1 MKCLSG
7 YPNIDTS
14 FCIYYSITIYT
25 SNRSETE
32 TTMNKK
38 INFTLLC
45 HLFQSFLTTWALM
58 KAARMEPGNILTFV
72 FFLLVFFF
80 YRHVS
85 RRLNQINLF
94 LLDQSQIAPD
104 IEEDSIAHSANT
116 NRVSLILSLIFTLLY
131 MLVDYPHYIEL
142 LTNSAFRLGI
152 IAITFS
158 GFTILFYY
166 LLKFLFSYTCNISRL
181 EEVLLTRYQ
190 NTPYRC
196 SCRNQKLS
204 VVLSALV
211 NFYRNHTALSSFLIC
226 LLCWLPYYLYQYPG
240 IMTPDSINQFEQVLG
255 VIPYNNHHPW
265 SHTMIF
271 ALLYKAAFAIT
282 GDMVV
287 SVGFYT
293 LVQMCLLSA
302 SMAFFISTLR
312 QQRIR
317 PFILLLFTAFYAL
330 IPYHA
335 VFSVTIW
342 KDIPFAAAVLFFN
355 CLLLRLILHKSLRAH
370 EMVLFLLSG
379 MMICLFRSN
388 GWYAFLVIVPF
399 LLFFFRKQKRQVYPC
414 LLVTLLLCVLIK
426 YPVMNYF
433 QVTQPDLIES
443 LCIPTQQIAA
453 VLCNDRELTT
463 EERSL
468 IENVVDLT
476 YIKDLYN
483 PTFADNMKELVRAG
497 NPKYLASHKKEFFQ
511 LWISLGLRYP
521 KDYLDAYIKQTY
533 GYWYPD
539 SFYLV
544 AEAEGVSATELGV
557 STRHLIGGPLVVK
570 GKEIAI
576 KLGSIVPIY
585 GMLWSMGVACWF
597 LLFSVGTVLVR
608 REMSKLLCYLPSILL
623 LLTVLIATPV
633 ATEFRYVYFM
643 VYSMPFYLITAMLPY
658 QADKS
663 AQ

>member
-1 MKCLSG
+1 
-7 YPNIDTS
+7 
-14 FCIYYSITIYT
+14 
-25 SNRSETE
+25 
-32 TTMNKK
+32 MNKK
-38 INFTLLC
+38 INFKLLC

-85 RRLNQINLF
+85 RRLNRLNLF
-94 LLDQSQIAPD
+94 LLDQSQIASD
-104 IEEDSIAHSANT
+104 VEGDTIVHAKNT
-116 NRVSLILSLIFTLLY
+116 NRTSLVLALIFTALY

-142 LTNSAFRLGI
+142 LTNTGFRLGI
-152 IAITFS
+152 IVITYT

-181 EEVLLTRYQ
+181 EEILLTKYQ
-190 NTPYRC
+190 DASYHCP
-196 SCRNQKLS
+196 CRSQKLS
-204 VVLSALV
+204 AVLSAV
-211 NFYRNHTALSSFLIC
+211 INFYRDHTALSSFLLC

-255 VIPYNNHHPW
+255 VIPYNNHHPFA
-265 SHTMIF
+265 HTMVF
-271 ALLYKAAFAIT
+271 ALLYKAAFALT

-293 LVQMCLLSA
+293 FAQMCLLSA
-302 SMAFFISTLR
+302 GMAFFISTLR

-317 PFILLLFTAFYAL
+317 PFVLLLLTAFYAM

-355 CLLLRLILHKSLRAH
+355 CLLLRLILRGSLLLH
-370 EMVLFLLSG
+370 ERILLLFSG

-388 GWYAFLVIVPF
+388 GWYAFLVVVPF
-399 LLFFFRKQKRQVYPC
+399 LLFFFRKEKRQVYPC

-426 YPVMNYF
+426 YPVMNHF

-453 VLCNDRELTT
+453 VLCNDRELTA
-463 EERSL
+463 EERGL
-468 IENVVDLT
+468 IESVVDLT
-476 YIKDLYN
+476 YIKELYN

-497 NPKYLASHKKEFFQ
+497 DQEYLASHKKEFFK

-521 KDYLDAYIKQTY
+521 GDYLNAYIQQTY

-570 GKEIAI
+570 GKELAI

-585 GMLWSMGVACWF
+585 GTLWSMGVACWV
-597 LLFSVGTVLVR
+597 LLFSMGTVLVR
-608 REMSKLLCYLPSILL
+608 RETRKLLCYLPSVLL
-623 LLTVLIATPV
+623 LFTVLIATPV

-643 VYSMPFYLITAMLPY
+643 VYSMPFYLMAAMLPY
-658 QADKS
+658 S
-663 AQ
+663 PE

>member
-1 MKCLSG
+1 
-7 YPNIDTS
+7 
-14 FCIYYSITIYT
+14 
-25 SNRSETE
+25 
-32 TTMNKK
+32 MNKK
-38 INFTLLC
+38 INFKLLC

-85 RRLNQINLF
+85 RRLNRLNLF
-94 LLDQSQIAPD
+94 LLDQSQIASD
-104 IEEDSIAHSANT
+104 VEGDTIVHAKNT
-116 NRVSLILSLIFTLLY
+116 NRTSLILALIFTALY

-142 LTNSAFRLGI
+142 LTNTGFRLGI
-152 IAITFS
+152 IAITYT

-181 EEVLLTRYQ
+181 EEILLTKYQ
-190 NTPYRC
+190 DASYHCP
-196 SCRNQKLS
+196 CRSQKLS
-204 VVLSALV
+204 AVLSAV
-211 NFYRNHTALSSFLIC
+211 INFYRDHTALSSFLLC

-255 VIPYNNHHPW
+255 VIPYNNHHPFA
-265 SHTMIF
+265 HTMVF
-271 ALLYKAAFAIT
+271 ALLYKAAFALT
-282 GDMVV
+282 GNMVV

-293 LVQMCLLSA
+293 FAQMCLLSA
-302 SMAFFISTLR
+302 GMAFFISTLR

-317 PFILLLFTAFYAL
+317 PFVLLLLTAFYAM

-355 CLLLRLILHKSLRAH
+355 CLLLRLILRGSLLLH
-370 EMVLFLLSG
+370 ERILLLFSG

-388 GWYAFLVIVPF
+388 GWYAFLVAVPF

-426 YPVMNYF
+426 YPVMNHF

-453 VLCNDRELTT
+453 VLCNDRELTA
-463 EERSL
+463 EERGL
-468 IENVVDLT
+468 IENVIDLT
-476 YIKDLYN
+476 YIKELYN

-497 NPKYLASHKKEFFQ
+497 DQEYLASHKKEFFK

-521 KDYLDAYIKQTY
+521 GDYLDAYIQQTY

-570 GKEIAI
+570 GKELAI

-585 GMLWSMGVACWF
+585 GTLWSMGVACWV
-597 LLFSVGTVLVR
+597 LLFSMGTVLVR
-608 REMSKLLCYLPSILL
+608 RETRKLLCYLPSVLL
-623 LLTVLIATPV
+623 LFTVLIATPV

-643 VYSMPFYLITAMLPY
+643 VYSMPFYLMAAMLPY
-658 QADKS
+658 S
-663 AQ
+663 PE

>member
-1 MKCLSG
+1 
-7 YPNIDTS
+7 
-14 FCIYYSITIYT
+14 
-25 SNRSETE
+25 
-32 TTMNKK
+32 MNKK
-38 INFTLLC
+38 INFKLLC

-85 RRLNQINLF
+85 RRLNRLNLF
-94 LLDQSQIAPD
+94 LLDQSQIASD
-104 IEEDSIAHSANT
+104 VEGDTIVHAKNT
-116 NRVSLILSLIFTLLY
+116 NRTSLILALIFTALY

-142 LTNSAFRLGI
+142 LTNTGFRLGI
-152 IAITFS
+152 ITITYT

-181 EEVLLTRYQ
+181 EEILLTKYQ
-190 NTPYRC
+190 DASYHCP
-196 SCRNQKLS
+196 CRSQKLS
-204 VVLSALV
+204 AVLSAV
-211 NFYRNHTALSSFLIC
+211 INFYRDHTALSSFLLC

-255 VIPYNNHHPW
+255 VIPYNNHHPFA
-265 SHTMIF
+265 HTMVF
-271 ALLYKAAFAIT
+271 ALLYKAAFALT

-293 LVQMCLLSA
+293 FAQMCLLSA
-302 SMAFFISTLR
+302 GMAFFISTLR

-317 PFILLLFTAFYAL
+317 PFVLLLLTAFYAL

-355 CLLLRLILHKSLRAH
+355 CLLLRLILRGSLLLH
-370 EMVLFLLSG
+370 ERILLLFSG

-388 GWYAFLVIVPF
+388 GWYAFLVVVPF

-426 YPVMNYF
+426 YPVMNHF

-453 VLCNDRELTT
+453 VLCNDRELTG
-463 EERSL
+463 EERGL
-468 IENVVDLT
+468 IESVVDLT
-476 YIKDLYN
+476 YIKELYN

-497 NPKYLASHKKEFFQ
+497 DQEYLASHKKEFFK
-511 LWISLGLRYP
+511 LWVSLGLRYP
-521 KDYLDAYIKQTY
+521 GDYLDAYIQQTY

-570 GKEIAI
+570 GKELAI

-585 GMLWSMGVACWF
+585 GTLWSMGVACWV
-597 LLFSVGTVLVR
+597 LLFSMGTVLVR
-608 REMSKLLCYLPSILL
+608 RETRKLLCYLPSVLL
-623 LLTVLIATPV
+623 LFTVLIATPV

-643 VYSMPFYLITAMLPY
+643 VYSMPFYLMAAMLPY
-658 QADKS
+658 S
-663 AQ
+663 PE

>member
-1 MKCLSG
+1 
-7 YPNIDTS
+7 
-14 FCIYYSITIYT
+14 
-25 SNRSETE
+25 
-32 TTMNKK
+32 MNKK
-38 INFTLLC
+38 INFKLLC

-85 RRLNQINLF
+85 RRLNRLNLF
-94 LLDQSQIAPD
+94 LLDQSQIASD
-104 IEEDSIAHSANT
+104 VEGDTIVHAKNT
-116 NRVSLILSLIFTLLY
+116 NRTSLVLALIFTALY

-142 LTNSAFRLGI
+142 LTNTGFRLGI
-152 IAITFS
+152 IAITYT

-181 EEVLLTRYQ
+181 EEILLTKYQ
-190 NTPYRC
+190 DASYHCPCC
-196 SCRNQKLS
+196 SQKLS
-204 VVLSALV
+204 AVLSAV
-211 NFYRNHTALSSFLIC
+211 INFYRDHTALSSFLLC

-255 VIPYNNHHPW
+255 VIPYNNHHPFA
-265 SHTMIF
+265 HTMVF
-271 ALLYKAAFAIT
+271 ALLYKAAFALT

-293 LVQMCLLSA
+293 FAQMCLLSA
-302 SMAFFISTLR
+302 GMAFFISTLR

-317 PFILLLFTAFYAL
+317 PFVLLLLTAFYAL

-355 CLLLRLILHKSLRAH
+355 CLLLRLILRGSLLIH
-370 EMVLFLLSG
+370 ERILLLFSG

-388 GWYAFLVIVPF
+388 GWYAFLVVVPF

-426 YPVMNYF
+426 YPVMNHF

-453 VLCNDRELTT
+453 VLCNDRELTA
-463 EERSL
+463 EERGL

-476 YIKDLYN
+476 YIKELYN

-497 NPKYLASHKKEFFQ
+497 DQEYLASHKKEFLK

-521 KDYLDAYIKQTY
+521 GDYLDAYIQQTY

-570 GKEIAI
+570 GKELAI

-585 GMLWSMGVACWF
+585 GTLWSMGVACWV
-597 LLFSVGTVLVR
+597 LLFSMGTVLVR
-608 REMSKLLCYLPSILL
+608 RETRKLLCYLPSVLL
-623 LLTVLIATPV
+623 LFTVLIATPV

-643 VYSMPFYLITAMLPY
+643 VYSMPFYLMAAMLPY
-658 QADKS
+658 S
-663 AQ
+663 PE

>member
-1 MKCLSG
+1 
-7 YPNIDTS
+7 
-14 FCIYYSITIYT
+14 
-25 SNRSETE
+25 
-32 TTMNKK
+32 MNKK
-38 INFTLLC
+38 INFKLLC

-85 RRLNQINLF
+85 RRLNRLNLF
-94 LLDQSQIAPD
+94 LLDQSQIASD
-104 IEEDSIAHSANT
+104 VEGDTIVHAKNT
-116 NRVSLILSLIFTLLY
+116 NRTSLILALIFTALY

-142 LTNSAFRLGI
+142 LTNTGVRLGI
-152 IAITFS
+152 ITITYT

-181 EEVLLTRYQ
+181 EEILLTKYQ
-190 NTPYRC
+190 DASYHCP
-196 SCRNQKLS
+196 CRSQKLS
-204 VVLSALV
+204 AVLSAV
-211 NFYRNHTALSSFLIC
+211 INFYRDHTALSSFLLC

-255 VIPYNNHHPW
+255 VIPYNNHHPFA
-265 SHTMIF
+265 HTMVF
-271 ALLYKAAFAIT
+271 ALLYKAAFALT

-293 LVQMCLLSA
+293 FAQMCLLSA
-302 SMAFFISTLR
+302 GMAFFISTLR

-317 PFILLLFTAFYAL
+317 PFVLLLLTAFYAM

-355 CLLLRLILHKSLRAH
+355 CLLLRLILRGSLLLH
-370 EMVLFLLSG
+370 ERILLLFSG

-388 GWYAFLVIVPF
+388 GWYAFLVVVPF

-426 YPVMNYF
+426 YPVMNHF

-453 VLCNDRELTT
+453 VLCNDRELTA
-463 EERSL
+463 EERGL
-468 IENVVDLT
+468 IESVVDLT
-476 YIKDLYN
+476 YIKELYN

-497 NPKYLASHKKEFFQ
+497 DQEYLASHKKEFFK
-511 LWISLGLRYP
+511 LWVSLGLRYP
-521 KDYLDAYIKQTY
+521 GDYLDAYIQQTY

-570 GKEIAI
+570 GKELAI

-585 GMLWSMGVACWF
+585 GTLWSMGVACWV
-597 LLFSVGTVLVR
+597 LLFSMGTVLVR
-608 REMSKLLCYLPSILL
+608 RETRKLLCYLPSVLL
-623 LLTVLIATPV
+623 LFTVLIATPV

-643 VYSMPFYLITAMLPY
+643 VYSMPFYLMAAMLPY
-658 QADKS
+658 S
-663 AQ
+663 PE

>member
-1 MKCLSG
+1 
-7 YPNIDTS
+7 
-14 FCIYYSITIYT
+14 
-25 SNRSETE
+25 
-32 TTMNKK
+32 MNKK
-38 INFTLLC
+38 INFKLLC

-85 RRLNQINLF
+85 RRLNRLNLF
-94 LLDQSQIAPD
+94 LLDQSQIASD
-104 IEEDSIAHSANT
+104 VEGDTIVHAKNT
-116 NRVSLILSLIFTLLY
+116 NRTSLILALIFTALY

-142 LTNSAFRLGI
+142 LTNTGFRLGI
-152 IAITFS
+152 IVITYT

-181 EEVLLTRYQ
+181 EEILLTKYQ
-190 NTPYRC
+190 DASYHCP
-196 SCRNQKLS
+196 CRSQKLS
-204 VVLSALV
+204 AVLSAII
-211 NFYRNHTALSSFLIC
+211 NFYRDHTALSSFLLC

-255 VIPYNNHHPW
+255 VIPYNNHHPFA
-265 SHTMIF
+265 HTMVF
-271 ALLYKAAFAIT
+271 ALLYKAAFALT

-293 LVQMCLLSA
+293 FAQMCLLSA
-302 SMAFFISTLR
+302 GMAFFISTLR

-317 PFILLLFTAFYAL
+317 PFVLLLLTAFYAM

-355 CLLLRLILHKSLRAH
+355 CLLLRLILRGSLLLH
-370 EMVLFLLSG
+370 ERILLLFSG

-388 GWYAFLVIVPF
+388 GWYAFLVVVPF

-426 YPVMNYF
+426 YPVMNHF

-453 VLCNDRELTT
+453 VLCNDRELTA
-463 EERSL
+463 EERGL
-468 IENVVDLT
+468 IESVVDLT
-476 YIKDLYN
+476 YIKELYN

-497 NPKYLASHKKEFFQ
+497 DQEYLASHKKEFFK

-521 KDYLDAYIKQTY
+521 GDYLDAYIQQTY

-570 GKEIAI
+570 GKELAI

-585 GMLWSMGVACWF
+585 GTLWSMGVACWV
-597 LLFSVGTVLVR
+597 LLFSMGTVLVR
-608 REMSKLLCYLPSILL
+608 RETRKLLCYLPSVLL
-623 LLTVLIATPV
+623 LFTVLIATPV

-643 VYSMPFYLITAMLPY
+643 VYSMPFYLMAAMLPY
-658 QADKS
+658 S
-663 AQ
+663 PE

>member
-1 MKCLSG
+1 
-7 YPNIDTS
+7 
-14 FCIYYSITIYT
+14 
-25 SNRSETE
+25 
-32 TTMNKK
+32 MNKK
-38 INFTLLC
+38 INFKLLC

-85 RRLNQINLF
+85 RRLNRLNLF
-94 LLDQSQIAPD
+94 LLDQSQIASD
-104 IEEDSIAHSANT
+104 VEGDTIVHAKNT
-116 NRVSLILSLIFTLLY
+116 NRTSLVLALIFTALY

-142 LTNSAFRLGI
+142 LTNTGFRLGI
-152 IAITFS
+152 IAITYT

-181 EEVLLTRYQ
+181 EEILLTKYQ
-190 NTPYRC
+190 DASYHCP
-196 SCRNQKLS
+196 CRSQKLS
-204 VVLSALV
+204 AVLSAII
-211 NFYRNHTALSSFLIC
+211 NFYRDHTALSSFLLC

-255 VIPYNNHHPW
+255 VIPYNNHHPFA
-265 SHTMIF
+265 HTMVF
-271 ALLYKAAFAIT
+271 ALLYKAAFALT

-293 LVQMCLLSA
+293 FAQMCLLSA
-302 SMAFFISTLR
+302 GMAFFISTLR

-317 PFILLLFTAFYAL
+317 PFVLLLLTAFYAL

-355 CLLLRLILHKSLRAH
+355 CLLLRLILRGSLLLH
-370 EMVLFLLSG
+370 ERILLLFSG

-388 GWYAFLVIVPF
+388 GWYAFLVVVPF

-426 YPVMNYF
+426 YPVMNHF

-453 VLCNDRELTT
+453 VLCNDRELTA
-463 EERSL
+463 EERGL
-468 IENVVDLT
+468 IESVIDLT
-476 YIKDLYN
+476 YIKELYN

-497 NPKYLASHKKEFFQ
+497 DQEYLASHKKEFFK

-521 KDYLDAYIKQTY
+521 GDYLDAYIQQTY

-570 GKEIAI
+570 GKELAI

-585 GMLWSMGVACWF
+585 GTLWSMGVACWV
-597 LLFSVGTVLVR
+597 LLFSMGTVLVR
-608 REMSKLLCYLPSILL
+608 RETRKLLCYLPSVLL
-623 LLTVLIATPV
+623 LFTVLIATPV

-643 VYSMPFYLITAMLPY
+643 VYSMPFYLMAAMLPY
-658 QADKS
+658 S
-663 AQ
+663 PE

>member
-1 MKCLSG
+1 
-7 YPNIDTS
+7 
-14 FCIYYSITIYT
+14 
-25 SNRSETE
+25 
-32 TTMNKK
+32 MNKK
-38 INFTLLC
+38 INFKLPC

-85 RRLNQINLF
+85 RRLNRLNLF
-94 LLDQSQIAPD
+94 LLDQSQIASD
-104 IEEDSIAHSANT
+104 VEGDTIVHAKNT
-116 NRVSLILSLIFTLLY
+116 NRTSLVLALIFTALY

-142 LTNSAFRLGI
+142 LTNTGFRLGI
-152 IAITFS
+152 IAITYT

-181 EEVLLTRYQ
+181 KELLLTKYQ
-190 NTPYRC
+190 DASYRC
-196 SCRNQKLS
+196 PCHSQKLS
-204 VVLSALV
+204 AVLSAV
-211 NFYRNHTALSSFLIC
+211 INFYRDHTALSSFLLC

-255 VIPYNNHHPW
+255 VIPYNNHHPFA
-265 SHTMIF
+265 HTMVF
-271 ALLYKAAFAIT
+271 ALLYKAAFALT

-293 LVQMCLLSA
+293 FAQMCLLSA
-302 SMAFFISTLR
+302 GMAFFISTLR

-317 PFILLLFTAFYAL
+317 PFVLLLLTAFYAL

-355 CLLLRLILHKSLRAH
+355 CLLLRLILHGSLLLH
-370 EMVLFLLSG
+370 ERILLLFSG

-388 GWYAFLVIVPF
+388 GWYAFLVVVPF

-426 YPVMNYF
+426 YPVMNHF

-453 VLCNDRELTT
+453 VLCNDRELTA
-463 EERSL
+463 EERGL
-468 IENVVDLT
+468 IESVVDLT
-476 YIKDLYN
+476 YIKELYN

-497 NPKYLASHKKEFFQ
+497 DQEYLASHKKEFFK
-511 LWISLGLRYP
+511 LWVSLGLRYP
-521 KDYLDAYIKQTY
+521 GDYLDAYIQQTY

-570 GKEIAI
+570 GKELAI

-585 GMLWSMGVACWF
+585 GTLWSMGVACWV
-597 LLFSVGTVLVR
+597 LLFSMGTVLVR
-608 REMSKLLCYLPSILL
+608 RETRKLLCYLPSVLL
-623 LLTVLIATPV
+623 LFTVLIATPV

-643 VYSMPFYLITAMLPY
+643 VYSMPFYLMAAMLPY
-658 QADKS
+658 S
-663 AQ
+663 PE

>member
-1 MKCLSG
+1 ME
-7 YPNIDTS
+7 I
-14 FCIYYSITIYT
+14 
-25 SNRSETE
+25 
-32 TTMNKK
+32 TMNKK
-38 INFTLLC
+38 INFKLLC

-85 RRLNQINLF
+85 RRLNRLNLF
-94 LLDQSQIAPD
+94 LLDQSQIASD
-104 IEEDSIAHSANT
+104 VEGDTIVHAKNT
-116 NRVSLILSLIFTLLY
+116 NRTSLVLALIFTALY

-142 LTNSAFRLGI
+142 LTNTGFRLGI
-152 IAITFS
+152 IAITYT

-181 EEVLLTRYQ
+181 EEILLTKYQ
-190 NTPYRC
+190 DASYHCP
-196 SCRNQKLS
+196 CRSQKLS
-204 VVLSALV
+204 AVLSAII
-211 NFYRNHTALSSFLIC
+211 NFYRDHTALSSFLLC

-255 VIPYNNHHPW
+255 VIPYNNHHPFA
-265 SHTMIF
+265 HTMVF
-271 ALLYKAAFAIT
+271 ALLYKAAFALT

-293 LVQMCLLSA
+293 FAQMCLLSA
-302 SMAFFISTLR
+302 GMAFFISTLR

-317 PFILLLFTAFYAL
+317 PFVLLLLTAFYAM

-355 CLLLRLILHKSLRAH
+355 CLLLRLILRGSLLLH
-370 EMVLFLLSG
+370 ERILLLFSG

-388 GWYAFLVIVPF
+388 GWYAFLVVVPF

-426 YPVMNYF
+426 YPVMNHF

-453 VLCNDRELTT
+453 VLCNDRELTA
-463 EERSL
+463 EERGL
-468 IENVVDLT
+468 IESVVDMT
-476 YIKDLYN
+476 YIKELYN

-497 NPKYLASHKKEFFQ
+497 DQEYLASHKKEFFK
-511 LWISLGLRYP
+511 LWVSLGLRYP
-521 KDYLDAYIKQTY
+521 GDYLDAYIQQTY

-570 GKEIAI
+570 GKELAI

-585 GMLWSMGVACWF
+585 GTLWSMGVACWV
-597 LLFSVGTVLVR
+597 LLFSMGTVLVR
-608 REMSKLLCYLPSILL
+608 RETRKLLCYLPSVLL
-623 LLTVLIATPV
+623 LFTVLIATPV

-643 VYSMPFYLITAMLPY
+643 VYSMPFYLMAAMLPY
-658 QADKS
+658 S
-663 AQ
+663 PE

>member
-1 MKCLSG
+1 
-7 YPNIDTS
+7 
-14 FCIYYSITIYT
+14 
-25 SNRSETE
+25 
-32 TTMNKK
+32 MNKK
-38 INFTLLC
+38 INFKLLC

-85 RRLNQINLF
+85 RRLNRLNLF
-94 LLDQSQIAPD
+94 LLDQSQIASD
-104 IEEDSIAHSANT
+104 VEGDTIVHAKNT
-116 NRVSLILSLIFTLLY
+116 NRTSLVLALIFTALY

-142 LTNSAFRLGI
+142 LTNTGFRLGI
-152 IAITFS
+152 IAITYT

-181 EEVLLTRYQ
+181 EEILLTKYQ
-190 NTPYRC
+190 DASYHCP
-196 SCRNQKLS
+196 CRSQKLS
-204 VVLSALV
+204 AVLSAV
-211 NFYRNHTALSSFLIC
+211 INFYRDHTALSSFLLC

-255 VIPYNNHHPW
+255 VIPYNNHHPFA
-265 SHTMIF
+265 HTMVF
-271 ALLYKAAFAIT
+271 ALLYKAAFALT

-293 LVQMCLLSA
+293 FAQMCLLSA
-302 SMAFFISTLR
+302 GMAFFISTLR

-317 PFILLLFTAFYAL
+317 PFVLLLLTAFYAL

-355 CLLLRLILHKSLRAH
+355 CLLLRLILRGSLLIH
-370 EMVLFLLSG
+370 ERILLLFSG

-388 GWYAFLVIVPF
+388 GWYAFLVAVPF

-414 LLVTLLLCVLIK
+414 LLVTLLLCVLLK
-426 YPVMNYF
+426 YPVMNHL

-453 VLCNDRELTT
+453 VLCNDRELTA
-463 EERSL
+463 EEREL

-476 YIKDLYN
+476 YIKELYN

-497 NPKYLASHKKEFFQ
+497 DQEYLATHKKEFLK

-521 KDYLDAYIKQTY
+521 GDYLNAYIQQTY

-570 GKEIAI
+570 GKELAI

-585 GMLWSMGVACWF
+585 GTLWSMGVACWV
-597 LLFSVGTVLVR
+597 LLFSMGTVLVR
-608 REMSKLLCYLPSILL
+608 RETRKLLCYLPSVLL
-623 LLTVLIATPV
+623 LFTVLIATPV

-643 VYSMPFYLITAMLPY
+643 VYSMPFYLMAAMLPY
-658 QADKS
+658 LPE
-663 AQ
+663 

>member
-1 MKCLSG
+1 
-7 YPNIDTS
+7 
-14 FCIYYSITIYT
+14 
-25 SNRSETE
+25 
-32 TTMNKK
+32 MNKK
-38 INFTLLC
+38 INFKLLC

-85 RRLNQINLF
+85 RRLNRLNLF
-94 LLDQSQIAPD
+94 LLDQSQIASD
-104 IEEDSIAHSANT
+104 VEGDTIVHAKNT
-116 NRVSLILSLIFTLLY
+116 NRTSLVLALIFTALY

-142 LTNSAFRLGI
+142 LTNTGFRLGI
-152 IAITFS
+152 ITITYT

-181 EEVLLTRYQ
+181 EEILLTKYQ
-190 NTPYRC
+190 DASYHCP
-196 SCRNQKLS
+196 CRSQKLS
-204 VVLSALV
+204 AVLSAV
-211 NFYRNHTALSSFLIC
+211 INFYRDHTALSSFLLC

-255 VIPYNNHHPW
+255 VIPYNNHHPFA
-265 SHTMIF
+265 HTMVF
-271 ALLYKAAFAIT
+271 ALLYKAAFALT

-293 LVQMCLLSA
+293 FAQMCLLSA
-302 SMAFFISTLR
+302 GMAFFISTLR

-317 PFILLLFTAFYAL
+317 PFVLLLLTAFYAM

-355 CLLLRLILHKSLRAH
+355 CLLLRLILRGSLLLH
-370 EMVLFLLSG
+370 ERILLLFSG

-388 GWYAFLVIVPF
+388 GWYAFLVAIPF

-426 YPVMNYF
+426 YPVMNHF

-453 VLCNDRELTT
+453 VLCNDRELTA
-463 EERSL
+463 EERGL
-468 IENVVDLT
+468 IESVVDLT
-476 YIKDLYN
+476 YIKELYN

-497 NPKYLASHKKEFFQ
+497 NQEYLASHKKEFFK

-521 KDYLDAYIKQTY
+521 GDYLDAYIQQTY

-570 GKEIAI
+570 GKELAI

-585 GMLWSMGVACWF
+585 GTLWSMGVACWV
-597 LLFSVGTVLVR
+597 LLFSMGTVLVR
-608 REMSKLLCYLPSILL
+608 RETRKLLCYLPSVLL
-623 LLTVLIATPV
+623 LFTVLIATPV

-643 VYSMPFYLITAMLPY
+643 VYSMPFYLMAAMLPY
-658 QADKS
+658 S
-663 AQ
+663 PE

>member
-1 MKCLSG
+1 
-7 YPNIDTS
+7 
-14 FCIYYSITIYT
+14 
-25 SNRSETE
+25 
-32 TTMNKK
+32 MNKK
-38 INFTLLC
+38 INFKLLC

-85 RRLNQINLF
+85 RRLNRLNLF
-94 LLDQSQIAPD
+94 LLDQSQIASD
-104 IEEDSIAHSANT
+104 VEGDTIVHAKNT
-116 NRVSLILSLIFTLLY
+116 NRTSLVLALIFTALY

-142 LTNSAFRLGI
+142 LTNTGFRLGI
-152 IAITFS
+152 IAITYT

-181 EEVLLTRYQ
+181 EEILLTKYQ
-190 NTPYRC
+190 DASYHCP
-196 SCRNQKLS
+196 CRSQKLS
-204 VVLSALV
+204 AVLSAV
-211 NFYRNHTALSSFLIC
+211 INFYRDHTALSSFLLC

-255 VIPYNNHHPW
+255 VIPYNNHHPFA
-265 SHTMIF
+265 HTMVF
-271 ALLYKAAFAIT
+271 ALLYKAAFALT

-293 LVQMCLLSA
+293 FAQMCLLSA
-302 SMAFFISTLR
+302 GMAFFISTLR

-317 PFILLLFTAFYAL
+317 PFVLLLLTAFYAL

-355 CLLLRLILHKSLRAH
+355 CLLLRLILRGSLLIH
-370 EMVLFLLSG
+370 ERILLLFSG

-388 GWYAFLVIVPF
+388 GWYAFLVAVPF
-399 LLFFFRKQKRQVYPC
+399 LLSFFRKQKRQVYPC

-426 YPVMNYF
+426 YPVMNHL

-453 VLCNDRELTT
+453 VLCNDRELTA
-463 EERSL
+463 EEREL

-476 YIKDLYN
+476 YIKELYN

-497 NPKYLASHKKEFFQ
+497 DQEYLATHKKEFLK

-521 KDYLDAYIKQTY
+521 GDYLNAYIQQTY

-570 GKEIAI
+570 GKELAI

-585 GMLWSMGVACWF
+585 GTLWSMGVACWV
-597 LLFSVGTVLVR
+597 LLFSMGTVLVR
-608 REMSKLLCYLPSILL
+608 RETRKLLCYLPSVLL
-623 LLTVLIATPV
+623 LFTVLIATPV

-643 VYSMPFYLITAMLPY
+643 VYSMPFYLMAAMLPY
-658 QADKS
+658 S
-663 AQ
+663 PE

>member
-1 MKCLSG
+1 
-7 YPNIDTS
+7 
-14 FCIYYSITIYT
+14 
-25 SNRSETE
+25 
-32 TTMNKK
+32 MNKK
-38 INFTLLC
+38 INFKLLC

-85 RRLNQINLF
+85 RRLNRLNLF
-94 LLDQSQIAPD
+94 LLDQSQIASD
-104 IEEDSIAHSANT
+104 VEGDTIVHAKNT
-116 NRVSLILSLIFTLLY
+116 NRTSLILALIFTALY

-142 LTNSAFRLGI
+142 LTNTGFRLGI
-152 IAITFS
+152 ITITYT

-181 EEVLLTRYQ
+181 EEILLTKYQ
-190 NTPYRC
+190 DASYHCPYR
-196 SCRNQKLS
+196 SQKLS
-204 VVLSALV
+204 AVLSAV
-211 NFYRNHTALSSFLIC
+211 INFYRDHTALSSFLLC

-255 VIPYNNHHPW
+255 VIPYNNHHPFA
-265 SHTMIF
+265 HTMVF
-271 ALLYKAAFAIT
+271 ALLYKAAFALT

-293 LVQMCLLSA
+293 FAQMCLLSA
-302 SMAFFISTLR
+302 GMAFFISTLR

-317 PFILLLFTAFYAL
+317 PFLLLLLTAFYAL

-355 CLLLRLILHKSLRAH
+355 CLLLRLILRGSLLLH
-370 EMVLFLLSG
+370 ERILLLFSG

-388 GWYAFLVIVPF
+388 GWYAFLVVVPF

-426 YPVMNYF
+426 YPVMNHF

-453 VLCNDRELTT
+453 VLCNDRELTA
-463 EERSL
+463 EERGL
-468 IENVVDLT
+468 IESVVDLT
-476 YIKDLYN
+476 YIKELYN

-497 NPKYLASHKKEFFQ
+497 DQEYLASHKKEFFK

-521 KDYLDAYIKQTY
+521 GDYLDAYIQQTY

-570 GKEIAI
+570 GKELAI

-585 GMLWSMGVACWF
+585 GTLWSMGVACWV
-597 LLFSVGTVLVR
+597 LLFSMGTVLVR
-608 REMSKLLCYLPSILL
+608 RETRKLLCYLPSVLL
-623 LLTVLIATPV
+623 LFTVLIATPV

-643 VYSMPFYLITAMLPY
+643 VYSMPFYLMAAMLPY
-658 QADKS
+658 S
-663 AQ
+663 PE

>member
-1 MKCLSG
+1 
-7 YPNIDTS
+7 
-14 FCIYYSITIYT
+14 
-25 SNRSETE
+25 
-32 TTMNKK
+32 MNKK
-38 INFTLLC
+38 INFKLLC

-85 RRLNQINLF
+85 RRLNRLNLF
-94 LLDQSQIAPD
+94 LLDQSQIASD
-104 IEEDSIAHSANT
+104 VEGDTIVHAKNT
-116 NRVSLILSLIFTLLY
+116 NRTSLILALIFTALY

-142 LTNSAFRLGI
+142 LTNTGFRLGI
-152 IAITFS
+152 ITITYT

-181 EEVLLTRYQ
+181 EEILLTKYQ
-190 NTPYRC
+190 DASYHCP
-196 SCRNQKLS
+196 CRSQKLS
-204 VVLSALV
+204 AVLSAV
-211 NFYRNHTALSSFLIC
+211 INFYRDHTALSSFLLC

-255 VIPYNNHHPW
+255 VIPYNNHHPFA
-265 SHTMIF
+265 HTMVF
-271 ALLYKAAFAIT
+271 ALLYKAAFALT

-293 LVQMCLLSA
+293 FAQMCLLSA
-302 SMAFFISTLR
+302 GMAFFISTLR

-317 PFILLLFTAFYAL
+317 PFVLLLLTAFYAM

-355 CLLLRLILHKSLRAH
+355 CLLLRLILRGSLLLH
-370 EMVLFLLSG
+370 ERILLLFSG

-388 GWYAFLVIVPF
+388 GWYAFLVVVPF

-426 YPVMNYF
+426 YPVMNHF

-453 VLCNDRELTT
+453 VLCNDRELTA
-463 EERSL
+463 EERGL

-476 YIKDLYN
+476 YIKELYN

-497 NPKYLASHKKEFFQ
+497 DQEYLASHKKEFFK
-511 LWISLGLRYP
+511 LWVSLGLRYP
-521 KDYLDAYIKQTY
+521 GDYLDAYIQQTY

-570 GKEIAI
+570 GKELAI

-585 GMLWSMGVACWF
+585 GTLWSMGVACWV
-597 LLFSVGTVLVR
+597 LLFSMGTVLVR
-608 REMSKLLCYLPSILL
+608 RETRKLLCYLPSVLL
-623 LLTVLIATPV
+623 LFTVLIATPV

-643 VYSMPFYLITAMLPY
+643 VYSMPFYLMAAMLPY
-658 QADKS
+658 S
-663 AQ
+663 PE

>member
-1 MKCLSG
+1 
-7 YPNIDTS
+7 
-14 FCIYYSITIYT
+14 
-25 SNRSETE
+25 
-32 TTMNKK
+32 MNKK
-38 INFTLLC
+38 INFKLLC

-85 RRLNQINLF
+85 RRLNRLNLF
-94 LLDQSQIAPD
+94 LLDQSQIASD
-104 IEEDSIAHSANT
+104 VEGDTIVHAKNT
-116 NRVSLILSLIFTLLY
+116 NRTSLVLALIFTALY

-142 LTNSAFRLGI
+142 LTNTGFRLGI
-152 IAITFS
+152 IAITYT

-181 EEVLLTRYQ
+181 EEILLTKYQ
-190 NTPYRC
+190 DASYHCP
-196 SCRNQKLS
+196 CRSQKLS
-204 VVLSALV
+204 AVLSAV
-211 NFYRNHTALSSFLIC
+211 INFYRDHTALSSFLLC

-255 VIPYNNHHPW
+255 VIPYNNHHPFA
-265 SHTMIF
+265 HTMVF
-271 ALLYKAAFAIT
+271 ALLYKAAFALT

-293 LVQMCLLSA
+293 FAQMCLLSA
-302 SMAFFISTLR
+302 GMAFFISTLR

-317 PFILLLFTAFYAL
+317 PFVLLLLTAFYAL

-355 CLLLRLILHKSLRAH
+355 CLLLRLILRGSLLLH
-370 EMVLFLLSG
+370 ERILLLFSG

-388 GWYAFLVIVPF
+388 GWYAFLVVVPF

-426 YPVMNYF
+426 YPVMNHF

-453 VLCNDRELTT
+453 VLCNDRELTA
-463 EERSL
+463 EERGL

-476 YIKDLYN
+476 YIKELYN

-497 NPKYLASHKKEFFQ
+497 DQEYLATHKKEFLK

-521 KDYLDAYIKQTY
+521 GDYLNAYIQQTY

-570 GKEIAI
+570 GKELAI

-585 GMLWSMGVACWF
+585 GTLWSMGVACWV
-597 LLFSVGTVLVR
+597 LLFSMGTVLVR
-608 REMSKLLCYLPSILL
+608 RETRKLLCYLPSVLL
-623 LLTVLIATPV
+623 LFTVLIATPV

-643 VYSMPFYLITAMLPY
+643 VYSMPFYLMAAMLPY
-658 QADKS
+658 S
-663 AQ
+663 PE

>member
-1 MKCLSG
+1 
-7 YPNIDTS
+7 
-14 FCIYYSITIYT
+14 
-25 SNRSETE
+25 
-32 TTMNKK
+32 MNKK
-38 INFTLLC
+38 INFKLLC

-85 RRLNQINLF
+85 RRLNRLNLF
-94 LLDQSQIAPD
+94 LLDQSQIASD
-104 IEEDSIAHSANT
+104 VEGDTIVHAKNT
-116 NRVSLILSLIFTLLY
+116 NRTSLILALIFTALY

-142 LTNSAFRLGI
+142 LTNTGFRLGI
-152 IAITFS
+152 IVITYT

-166 LLKFLFSYTCNISRL
+166 LLKFLFSYTCNISKL
-181 EEVLLTRYQ
+181 EEILLTKYQ
-190 NTPYRC
+190 DASYHCP
-196 SCRNQKLS
+196 CRSQKLS
-204 VVLSALV
+204 AVLSAV
-211 NFYRNHTALSSFLIC
+211 INFYRDHTALSSFLLC

-255 VIPYNNHHPW
+255 VIPYNNHHPFA
-265 SHTMIF
+265 HTMVF
-271 ALLYKAAFAIT
+271 ALLYKAAFALT

-293 LVQMCLLSA
+293 FAQMCLLSA
-302 SMAFFISTLR
+302 GMAFFISTLR

-317 PFILLLFTAFYAL
+317 PFVLLLLTAFYAL

-355 CLLLRLILHKSLRAH
+355 CLLLRLILRGSLLLH
-370 EMVLFLLSG
+370 ERILLLFSG

-388 GWYAFLVIVPF
+388 GWYAFLVVVPF

-426 YPVMNYF
+426 YPVMNHF

-453 VLCNDRELTT
+453 VLCNDRELTA
-463 EERSL
+463 EERGL

-476 YIKDLYN
+476 YIKELYN

-497 NPKYLASHKKEFFQ
+497 DQEYLASHKKEFFK
-511 LWISLGLRYP
+511 LWVSLGLRYP
-521 KDYLDAYIKQTY
+521 GDYLDAYIQQTY

-570 GKEIAI
+570 GKELAI

-585 GMLWSMGVACWF
+585 GTLWSMGVACWV
-597 LLFSVGTVLVR
+597 LLFSMGTVLVR
-608 REMSKLLCYLPSILL
+608 RETRKLLCYLPSVLL
-623 LLTVLIATPV
+623 LFTVLIATPV

-643 VYSMPFYLITAMLPY
+643 VYSMPFYLMAAMLPY
-658 QADKS
+658 S
-663 AQ
+663 PE

>member
-1 MKCLSG
+1 
-7 YPNIDTS
+7 
-14 FCIYYSITIYT
+14 
-25 SNRSETE
+25 
-32 TTMNKK
+32 MNKK
-38 INFTLLC
+38 INFKLPC

-85 RRLNQINLF
+85 RRLNRLNLF
-94 LLDQSQIAPD
+94 LLDQSQIASD
-104 IEEDSIAHSANT
+104 VEGDTIVHAKNT
-116 NRVSLILSLIFTLLY
+116 NRTSLILALIFTALY

-142 LTNSAFRLGI
+142 LTNTGFRLGI
-152 IAITFS
+152 ITITYT

-181 EEVLLTRYQ
+181 EEILLTKYQ
-190 NTPYRC
+190 DASYHCP
-196 SCRNQKLS
+196 CRSQKLS
-204 VVLSALV
+204 AVLSAV
-211 NFYRNHTALSSFLIC
+211 INFYRDHTALSSFLLC

-255 VIPYNNHHPW
+255 VIPYNNHHPFA
-265 SHTMIF
+265 HTMVF
-271 ALLYKAAFAIT
+271 ALLYKAAFALT

-293 LVQMCLLSA
+293 FAQMCLLSA
-302 SMAFFISTLR
+302 GMAFFISTLR

-317 PFILLLFTAFYAL
+317 PFVLLLLTAFYAM

-355 CLLLRLILHKSLRAH
+355 CLLLRLILRGSLLLH
-370 EMVLFLLSG
+370 ERILLLFSG

-388 GWYAFLVIVPF
+388 GWYAFLVVVPF

-426 YPVMNYF
+426 YPVMNHF

-453 VLCNDRELTT
+453 VLCNDRELTA
-463 EERSL
+463 EERGL
-468 IENVVDLT
+468 IESVVDLT
-476 YIKDLYN
+476 YIKELYN

-497 NPKYLASHKKEFFQ
+497 DQEYLASHKKEFFK
-511 LWISLGLRYP
+511 LWVSLGLRYP
-521 KDYLDAYIKQTY
+521 GDYLDAYIQQTY

-570 GKEIAI
+570 GKELAI

-585 GMLWSMGVACWF
+585 GTLWSMGVACWV
-597 LLFSVGTVLVR
+597 LLFSMGTVLVR
-608 REMSKLLCYLPSILL
+608 RETRKLLCYLPSVLL
-623 LLTVLIATPV
+623 LFTVLIATPV

-643 VYSMPFYLITAMLPY
+643 VYSMPFYLMAAMLPY
-658 QADKS
+658 S
-663 AQ
+663 PE

>member
-1 MKCLSG
+1 
-7 YPNIDTS
+7 
-14 FCIYYSITIYT
+14 
-25 SNRSETE
+25 
-32 TTMNKK
+32 MNKK
-38 INFTLLC
+38 INFKLLC

-85 RRLNQINLF
+85 RRLNRLNLF
-94 LLDQSQIAPD
+94 LLDQSQIASD
-104 IEEDSIAHSANT
+104 VEGDTIVHAKNT
-116 NRVSLILSLIFTLLY
+116 NRTSLVLALIFTALY

-142 LTNSAFRLGI
+142 LTNTGFRLGI
-152 IAITFS
+152 IAITYT

-181 EEVLLTRYQ
+181 EEILLTKYQ
-190 NTPYRC
+190 DASYHCP
-196 SCRNQKLS
+196 CRSQKLS
-204 VVLSALV
+204 AVLSAII
-211 NFYRNHTALSSFLIC
+211 NFYRDHTALSSFLLC

-255 VIPYNNHHPW
+255 VIPYNNHHPFA
-265 SHTMIF
+265 HTMVF
-271 ALLYKAAFAIT
+271 ALLYKAAFALT

-293 LVQMCLLSA
+293 FAQMCLLSA
-302 SMAFFISTLR
+302 GMAFFISTLR

-317 PFILLLFTAFYAL
+317 PFVLLLLTAFYAL

-355 CLLLRLILHKSLRAH
+355 CLLLRLILRGSLLIH
-370 EMVLFLLSG
+370 ERILLLFSG

-388 GWYAFLVIVPF
+388 GWYAFLVAVPF

-426 YPVMNYF
+426 YPVMNHL

-453 VLCNDRELTT
+453 VLCNDRELTA
-463 EERSL
+463 EEREL

-476 YIKDLYN
+476 YIKELYN

-497 NPKYLASHKKEFFQ
+497 DQEYLATHKKEFLK

-521 KDYLDAYIKQTY
+521 GDYLNAYIQQTY

-570 GKEIAI
+570 GKELAI

-585 GMLWSMGVACWF
+585 GTLWSMGVACWV
-597 LLFSVGTVLVR
+597 LLFSMGTVLVR
-608 REMSKLLCYLPSILL
+608 RETRKLLCYLPSVLL
-623 LLTVLIATPV
+623 LFTVLIATPV

-643 VYSMPFYLITAMLPY
+643 VYSMPFYLMAAMLPY
-658 QADKS
+658 S
-663 AQ
+663 PE

>member
-1 MKCLSG
+1 
-7 YPNIDTS
+7 
-14 FCIYYSITIYT
+14 
-25 SNRSETE
+25 
-32 TTMNKK
+32 MNKK
-38 INFTLLC
+38 INFKLLC

-85 RRLNQINLF
+85 RRLNRLNLF
-94 LLDQSQIAPD
+94 LLDQSQIASD
-104 IEEDSIAHSANT
+104 VEGDTIVHAKNT
-116 NRVSLILSLIFTLLY
+116 NRTSLILALIFTALY

-142 LTNSAFRLGI
+142 LTNTGFRLGI
-152 IAITFS
+152 ITITYT

-181 EEVLLTRYQ
+181 EEILLTKYQ
-190 NTPYRC
+190 DASYHCP
-196 SCRNQKLS
+196 CRSQKLS
-204 VVLSALV
+204 AVLSAV
-211 NFYRNHTALSSFLIC
+211 INFYRDHTALSSFLLC

-255 VIPYNNHHPW
+255 VIPYNNHHPFA
-265 SHTMIF
+265 HTMVF
-271 ALLYKAAFAIT
+271 ALLYKAAFALT

-293 LVQMCLLSA
+293 FAQMCLLSA
-302 SMAFFISTLR
+302 GMAFFISTLR

-317 PFILLLFTAFYAL
+317 PFLLLLLTAFYAL

-355 CLLLRLILHKSLRAH
+355 CLLLRLILRGSLLLH
-370 EMVLFLLSG
+370 ERILLLFSG

-388 GWYAFLVIVPF
+388 GWYAFLVVVPF

-426 YPVMNYF
+426 YPVMNHF

-453 VLCNDRELTT
+453 VLCNDRELTA
-463 EERSL
+463 EERGL
-468 IENVVDLT
+468 IESVVDLT
-476 YIKDLYN
+476 YIKELYN

-497 NPKYLASHKKEFFQ
+497 DQEYLASHKKEFFK

-521 KDYLDAYIKQTY
+521 GDYLDAYIQQTY

-570 GKEIAI
+570 GKELAI

-585 GMLWSMGVACWF
+585 GTLWSMGVACWV
-597 LLFSVGTVLVR
+597 LLFSMGTVLVR
-608 REMSKLLCYLPSILL
+608 RETRKLLCYLPSVLL
-623 LLTVLIATPV
+623 LFTVLIATPV

-643 VYSMPFYLITAMLPY
+643 VYSMPFYLMAAMLPY
-658 QADKS
+658 S
-663 AQ
+663 PE

>member
-1 MKCLSG
+1 
-7 YPNIDTS
+7 
-14 FCIYYSITIYT
+14 
-25 SNRSETE
+25 
-32 TTMNKK
+32 MNKK
-38 INFTLLC
+38 INFKLLC

-85 RRLNQINLF
+85 RRLNRLNLF
-94 LLDQSQIAPD
+94 LLDQSQIASD
-104 IEEDSIAHSANT
+104 VEGDTIVHAKNT
-116 NRVSLILSLIFTLLY
+116 NRTSLILALIFTALY

-142 LTNSAFRLGI
+142 LTNTGFRLGI
-152 IAITFS
+152 IVITYT

-166 LLKFLFSYTCNISRL
+166 LLKFLFSYTCNISKL
-181 EEVLLTRYQ
+181 EEILLTKYQ
-190 NTPYRC
+190 DASYHCP
-196 SCRNQKLS
+196 CRSQKLS
-204 VVLSALV
+204 AVLSAV
-211 NFYRNHTALSSFLIC
+211 INFYRDHTALSSFLLC

-255 VIPYNNHHPW
+255 VIPYNNHHPFA
-265 SHTMIF
+265 HTMVF
-271 ALLYKAAFAIT
+271 ALLYKAAFALT

-293 LVQMCLLSA
+293 FAQMCLLSA
-302 SMAFFISTLR
+302 GMAFFISTLR

-317 PFILLLFTAFYAL
+317 PFVLLLLTAFYAL

-355 CLLLRLILHKSLRAH
+355 CLLLRLILRGSLLLH
-370 EMVLFLLSG
+370 ERILLLFSG

-388 GWYAFLVIVPF
+388 GWYAFLVVVPF

-426 YPVMNYF
+426 YPVMNHF

-453 VLCNDRELTT
+453 VLCNDRELTA
-463 EERSL
+463 EERGL
-468 IENVVDLT
+468 IESVVDLT
-476 YIKDLYN
+476 YIKELYN

-497 NPKYLASHKKEFFQ
+497 DQEYLASHKKEFFK
-511 LWISLGLRYP
+511 LWVSLGLRYP
-521 KDYLDAYIKQTY
+521 GDYLDAYIQQTY

-570 GKEIAI
+570 GKELAI

-585 GMLWSMGVACWF
+585 GTLWSMGVACWV
-597 LLFSVGTVLVR
+597 LLFSLGTVLVR
-608 REMSKLLCYLPSILL
+608 RETRKLLCYLPSVLL
-623 LLTVLIATPV
+623 LFTVLIATPV

-643 VYSMPFYLITAMLPY
+643 VYSMPFYLMAAMLPY
-658 QADKS
+658 S
-663 AQ
+663 PE

>member
-1 MKCLSG
+1 
-7 YPNIDTS
+7 
-14 FCIYYSITIYT
+14 
-25 SNRSETE
+25 
-32 TTMNKK
+32 MNKK
-38 INFTLLC
+38 INFKLLC

-85 RRLNQINLF
+85 RRLNRLNLF
-94 LLDQSQIAPD
+94 LLDQSQIASD
-104 IEEDSIAHSANT
+104 VEGDTIVHAKNT
-116 NRVSLILSLIFTLLY
+116 NRTSLILALIFTALY

-142 LTNSAFRLGI
+142 LTNTGFRLGI
-152 IAITFS
+152 IVITYT

-181 EEVLLTRYQ
+181 EEILLTKYQ
-190 NTPYRC
+190 DASYHCP
-196 SCRNQKLS
+196 CRSQKLS
-204 VVLSALV
+204 AVLSAV
-211 NFYRNHTALSSFLIC
+211 INFYRDHTALSSFLLC

-255 VIPYNNHHPW
+255 VIPYNNHHPFA
-265 SHTMIF
+265 HTMVF
-271 ALLYKAAFAIT
+271 ALLYKAAFALT

-293 LVQMCLLSA
+293 FAQMCLLSA
-302 SMAFFISTLR
+302 GMAFFISTLR

-317 PFILLLFTAFYAL
+317 PFVLLLLTAFYAM

-355 CLLLRLILHKSLRAH
+355 CLLLRLILRGSLLLH
-370 EMVLFLLSG
+370 ERILLLFSG

-388 GWYAFLVIVPF
+388 GWYAFLVVVPF

-426 YPVMNYF
+426 YPVMNHF

-453 VLCNDRELTT
+453 VLCNDRELTA
-463 EERSL
+463 EERGL
-468 IENVVDLT
+468 IESVVDLT
-476 YIKDLYN
+476 YIKELYN

-497 NPKYLASHKKEFFQ
+497 DQEYLASHKKEFFK

-521 KDYLDAYIKQTY
+521 GDYLDAYIQQTY

-570 GKEIAI
+570 GKELAI

-585 GMLWSMGVACWF
+585 GTLWSMGVACWV
-597 LLFSVGTVLVR
+597 LLFSMGTVLVR
-608 REMSKLLCYLPSILL
+608 RETRKLLCYLPSVLL
-623 LLTVLIATPV
+623 LFTVLIATPV

-643 VYSMPFYLITAMLPY
+643 VYSMPFYLMAAMLPY
-658 QADKS
+658 S
-663 AQ
+663 PE

>member
-1 MKCLSG
+1 
-7 YPNIDTS
+7 
-14 FCIYYSITIYT
+14 
-25 SNRSETE
+25 
-32 TTMNKK
+32 MNKK
-38 INFTLLC
+38 INFKLLC

-85 RRLNQINLF
+85 RRLNRLNLF
-94 LLDQSQIAPD
+94 LLDQSQIASD
-104 IEEDSIAHSANT
+104 VEGDTIVHAKNT
-116 NRVSLILSLIFTLLY
+116 NRTSLVLALIFTALY

-142 LTNSAFRLGI
+142 LTNTGFRLGI
-152 IAITFS
+152 IAITYT

-181 EEVLLTRYQ
+181 EEILLTKYQ
-190 NTPYRC
+190 DASYHCP
-196 SCRNQKLS
+196 CRSQKLS
-204 VVLSALV
+204 AVLSAV
-211 NFYRNHTALSSFLIC
+211 INFYRDHTALSSFLLC

-255 VIPYNNHHPW
+255 VIPYNNHHPFA
-265 SHTMIF
+265 HTMVF
-271 ALLYKAAFAIT
+271 ALLYKAAFALT

-293 LVQMCLLSA
+293 FAQMCLLSA
-302 SMAFFISTLR
+302 GMAFFISTLR

-317 PFILLLFTAFYAL
+317 PFLLLLLTAFYAL

-355 CLLLRLILHKSLRAH
+355 CLLLRLILRGSLLIH
-370 EMVLFLLSG
+370 ERILLLFSG

-388 GWYAFLVIVPF
+388 GWYAFLVVVPF

-426 YPVMNYF
+426 YPVMNHF

-453 VLCNDRELTT
+453 VLCNDRELTA
-463 EERSL
+463 EERGL
-468 IENVVDLT
+468 IESVVDLT
-476 YIKDLYN
+476 YIKELYN

-497 NPKYLASHKKEFFQ
+497 DQEYLASHKKEFFK

-521 KDYLDAYIKQTY
+521 GDYLDAYIQQTY

-570 GKEIAI
+570 GKELAI

-585 GMLWSMGVACWF
+585 GTLWSMGVACWV
-597 LLFSVGTVLVR
+597 LLFSMGTVLVR
-608 REMSKLLCYLPSILL
+608 RETRKLLCYLPSVLL
-623 LLTVLIATPV
+623 LFTVLIATPV

-643 VYSMPFYLITAMLPY
+643 VYSMPFYLMAAMLPY
-658 QADKS
+658 S
-663 AQ
+663 PE

>member
-1 MKCLSG
+1 M
-7 YPNIDTS
+7 
-14 FCIYYSITIYT
+14 
-25 SNRSETE
+25 E

-38 INFTLLC
+38 INFKLLC

-85 RRLNQINLF
+85 RRLNRLNLF
-94 LLDQSQIAPD
+94 LLDQSQIASD
-104 IEEDSIAHSANT
+104 VEGDTIVHAKNT
-116 NRVSLILSLIFTLLY
+116 NRTSLVLALIFTALY

-142 LTNSAFRLGI
+142 LTNTGFRLGI
-152 IAITFS
+152 IAITYT

-181 EEVLLTRYQ
+181 EEILLTKYQ
-190 NTPYRC
+190 DASYHCP
-196 SCRNQKLS
+196 CRSQKLS
-204 VVLSALV
+204 AVLSAV
-211 NFYRNHTALSSFLIC
+211 INFYRDHTALSSFLLC

-255 VIPYNNHHPW
+255 VIPYNNHHPFA
-265 SHTMIF
+265 HTMVF
-271 ALLYKAAFAIT
+271 ALLYKAAFALT

-293 LVQMCLLSA
+293 FAQMCLLSA
-302 SMAFFISTLR
+302 GMAFFISTLR

-317 PFILLLFTAFYAL
+317 PFVLLLLTAFYAL

-355 CLLLRLILHKSLRAH
+355 CLLLRLILRGSLLIH
-370 EMVLFLLSG
+370 ERILLLFSG

-388 GWYAFLVIVPF
+388 GWYAFLVAVPF
-399 LLFFFRKQKRQVYPC
+399 LLSFFRKQKRQVYPC

-426 YPVMNYF
+426 YPVMNHL

-453 VLCNDRELTT
+453 VLCNDRELTA
-463 EERSL
+463 EEREL

-476 YIKDLYN
+476 YIKELYN

-497 NPKYLASHKKEFFQ
+497 DQEYLATHKKEFLK

-521 KDYLDAYIKQTY
+521 GDYLNAYIQQTY

-570 GKEIAI
+570 GKELAI

-585 GMLWSMGVACWF
+585 GTLWSMGVACWV
-597 LLFSVGTVLVR
+597 LLFSMGTVLVR
-608 REMSKLLCYLPSILL
+608 RETRKLLCYLPSVLL
-623 LLTVLIATPV
+623 LFTVLIATPV

-643 VYSMPFYLITAMLPY
+643 VYSMPFYLMAAMLPY
-658 QADKS
+658 S
-663 AQ
+663 PE

>member
-1 MKCLSG
+1 
-7 YPNIDTS
+7 
-14 FCIYYSITIYT
+14 
-25 SNRSETE
+25 
-32 TTMNKK
+32 MNKK
-38 INFTLLC
+38 INFKLLC

-85 RRLNQINLF
+85 RRLNRLNLF
-94 LLDQSQIAPD
+94 LLDQSQIASD
-104 IEEDSIAHSANT
+104 VEGDTIVHAKNT
-116 NRVSLILSLIFTLLY
+116 NRTSLVLALIFTALY

-142 LTNSAFRLGI
+142 LTNTGFRLGI
-152 IAITFS
+152 IAITYT

-181 EEVLLTRYQ
+181 EEILLTKYQ
-190 NTPYRC
+190 DASYHCP
-196 SCRNQKLS
+196 CRSQKLS
-204 VVLSALV
+204 AVLSAV
-211 NFYRNHTALSSFLIC
+211 INFYRDHTALSSFLLC

-255 VIPYNNHHPW
+255 VIPYNNHHPFA
-265 SHTMIF
+265 HTMVF
-271 ALLYKAAFAIT
+271 ALLYKAAFALT

-293 LVQMCLLSA
+293 FAQMCLLSA
-302 SMAFFISTLR
+302 GMAFFISTLR

-317 PFILLLFTAFYAL
+317 PFVLLLLTAFYAL

-355 CLLLRLILHKSLRAH
+355 CLLLRLILRGSLLIH
-370 EMVLFLLSG
+370 ERILLLFSG

-388 GWYAFLVIVPF
+388 GWYAFLVAVPF

-426 YPVMNYF
+426 YPVMNHL

-453 VLCNDRELTT
+453 VLCNDRELTA
-463 EERSL
+463 EEREL

-476 YIKDLYN
+476 YIKELYN

-497 NPKYLASHKKEFFQ
+497 DQEYLATHKKEFLK

-521 KDYLDAYIKQTY
+521 GDYLNAYIQQTY

-570 GKEIAI
+570 GKELAI

-585 GMLWSMGVACWF
+585 GTLWSMGVACWV
-597 LLFSVGTVLVR
+597 LLFSMGTVLVR
-608 REMSKLLCYLPSILL
+608 RETRKLLCYLPSVLL
-623 LLTVLIATPV
+623 LFTVLIATPV

-643 VYSMPFYLITAMLPY
+643 VYSMPFYLMAAMLPY
-658 QADKS
+658 S
-663 AQ
+663 PE

>member
-1 MKCLSG
+1 
-7 YPNIDTS
+7 
-14 FCIYYSITIYT
+14 
-25 SNRSETE
+25 
-32 TTMNKK
+32 MNKK
-38 INFTLLC
+38 INFKLLC

-85 RRLNQINLF
+85 RRLNRLNLF
-94 LLDQSQIAPD
+94 LLDQSQIASD
-104 IEEDSIAHSANT
+104 VEGDTIVHAKNT
-116 NRVSLILSLIFTLLY
+116 NRTSLVLALIFTALY

-142 LTNSAFRLGI
+142 LTNTGFRLGI
-152 IAITFS
+152 IAITYT

-181 EEVLLTRYQ
+181 EEILLTKYQ
-190 NTPYRC
+190 DASYHCP
-196 SCRNQKLS
+196 CRSQKLS
-204 VVLSALV
+204 AVLSAV
-211 NFYRNHTALSSFLIC
+211 INFYRDHTALSSFLLC

-255 VIPYNNHHPW
+255 VIPYNNHHPFA
-265 SHTMIF
+265 HTMVF
-271 ALLYKAAFAIT
+271 ALLYKAAFALT

-293 LVQMCLLSA
+293 FAQMCLLSA
-302 SMAFFISTLR
+302 GMAFFISTLR

-317 PFILLLFTAFYAL
+317 PFVLLLLTAFYAL

-355 CLLLRLILHKSLRAH
+355 CLLLRLILRGSLLLH
-370 EMVLFLLSG
+370 ERILLLFSG

-388 GWYAFLVIVPF
+388 GWYAFLVVVPF

-426 YPVMNYF
+426 YPVMNHF

-453 VLCNDRELTT
+453 VLCNDRELTA
-463 EERSL
+463 EERGL
-468 IENVVDLT
+468 IESVVDLT
-476 YIKDLYN
+476 YIKELYN

-497 NPKYLASHKKEFFQ
+497 DQEYLASHKKEFFK
-511 LWISLGLRYP
+511 LWVSLGLRYP
-521 KDYLDAYIKQTY
+521 GDYLDAYIQQTY

-570 GKEIAI
+570 GKELAI

-585 GMLWSMGVACWF
+585 GTLWSMGVACWV
-597 LLFSVGTVLVR
+597 LLFSMGTVLVR
-608 REMSKLLCYLPSILL
+608 RETRKLLCYLPSVLL
-623 LLTVLIATPV
+623 LFTVLIATPV

-643 VYSMPFYLITAMLPY
+643 VYSMPFYLMAAMLPY
-658 QADKS
+658 S
-663 AQ
+663 PE

>member
-1 MKCLSG
+1 
-7 YPNIDTS
+7 
-14 FCIYYSITIYT
+14 
-25 SNRSETE
+25 
-32 TTMNKK
+32 MNKK
-38 INFTLLC
+38 INFKLLC

-85 RRLNQINLF
+85 RRLNRLNLF
-94 LLDQSQIAPD
+94 LLDQSQIASD
-104 IEEDSIAHSANT
+104 VEGDTIVHAKNT
-116 NRVSLILSLIFTLLY
+116 NRTSLVLALIFTALY

-142 LTNSAFRLGI
+142 LTNTGFRLGI
-152 IAITFS
+152 IAITYT

-181 EEVLLTRYQ
+181 EEILLTKYQ
-190 NTPYRC
+190 DASYHCP
-196 SCRNQKLS
+196 CRSQKLS
-204 VVLSALV
+204 AVLSAV
-211 NFYRNHTALSSFLIC
+211 INFYRDHTALSSFLLC
-226 LLCWLPYYLYQYPG
+226 MLCWLPYYLYQYPG

-255 VIPYNNHHPW
+255 VIPYNNHHPFA
-265 SHTMIF
+265 HTMVF
-271 ALLYKAAFAIT
+271 ALLYKAAFALT

-293 LVQMCLLSA
+293 FAQMCLLSA
-302 SMAFFISTLR
+302 GMAFFISTLR

-317 PFILLLFTAFYAL
+317 PFVLLLLTAFYAL

-355 CLLLRLILHKSLRAH
+355 CLLLRLILRGSLLLH
-370 EMVLFLLSG
+370 ERILLLFSG

-388 GWYAFLVIVPF
+388 GWYAFLVAVPF

-426 YPVMNYF
+426 YPVMNHL

-453 VLCNDRELTT
+453 VLCNDRELTA
-463 EERSL
+463 EEREL

-476 YIKDLYN
+476 YIKELYN

-497 NPKYLASHKKEFFQ
+497 DQEYLATHKKEFLK

-521 KDYLDAYIKQTY
+521 GDYLNAYIQQTY

-570 GKEIAI
+570 GKELAI

-585 GMLWSMGVACWF
+585 GTLWSMGVACWV
-597 LLFSVGTVLVR
+597 LLFSMGTVLVR
-608 REMSKLLCYLPSILL
+608 RETRKLLCYLPSVLL
-623 LLTVLIATPV
+623 LFTVLIATPV

-643 VYSMPFYLITAMLPY
+643 VYSMPFYLMAAMLPY
-658 QADKS
+658 S
-663 AQ
+663 PE

>member
-1 MKCLSG
+1 M
-7 YPNIDTS
+7 
-14 FCIYYSITIYT
+14 
-25 SNRSETE
+25 E

-38 INFTLLC
+38 INFKLPC

-85 RRLNQINLF
+85 RRLNRLNLF
-94 LLDQSQIAPD
+94 LLDQSQIASD
-104 IEEDSIAHSANT
+104 VEGDTIVHAKNT
-116 NRVSLILSLIFTLLY
+116 NRTSLILALIFTALY

-142 LTNSAFRLGI
+142 LTNTGFRLGI
-152 IAITFS
+152 IAITYT

-181 EEVLLTRYQ
+181 EEILLTKYQ
-190 NTPYRC
+190 DASYHCP
-196 SCRNQKLS
+196 CRSQKLS
-204 VVLSALV
+204 AVLSAV
-211 NFYRNHTALSSFLIC
+211 INFYRDHTALSSFLLC

-255 VIPYNNHHPW
+255 VIPYNNHHPFA
-265 SHTMIF
+265 HTMVF
-271 ALLYKAAFAIT
+271 ALLYKAAFALT

-293 LVQMCLLSA
+293 FAQMCLLSA
-302 SMAFFISTLR
+302 GMAFFISTLR

-317 PFILLLFTAFYAL
+317 PFVLLLLTAFYAL

-355 CLLLRLILHKSLRAH
+355 CLLLRLILRGSLLLH
-370 EMVLFLLSG
+370 ERILLLFSG

-388 GWYAFLVIVPF
+388 GWYAFLVAVPF

-426 YPVMNYF
+426 YPVMNHF

-453 VLCNDRELTT
+453 VLCNDRELTA
-463 EERSL
+463 EERGL
-468 IENVVDLT
+468 IENVIDLT
-476 YIKDLYN
+476 YIKELYN

-497 NPKYLASHKKEFFQ
+497 DQEYLASHKKEFFK
-511 LWISLGLRYP
+511 LWVSLGLRYP
-521 KDYLDAYIKQTY
+521 GDYLDAYIQQTY

-570 GKEIAI
+570 GKELAI

-585 GMLWSMGVACWF
+585 GTLWSMGVACWV
-597 LLFSVGTVLVR
+597 LLFSMGTVLVR
-608 REMSKLLCYLPSILL
+608 RETRKLLCYLPSVLL
-623 LLTVLIATPV
+623 LFTVLIATPV

-643 VYSMPFYLITAMLPY
+643 VYSMPFYLMAAMLPY
-658 QADKS
+658 S
-663 AQ
+663 PE

>member
-1 MKCLSG
+1 
-7 YPNIDTS
+7 
-14 FCIYYSITIYT
+14 
-25 SNRSETE
+25 
-32 TTMNKK
+32 MNKK
-38 INFTLLC
+38 INFKLLC

-85 RRLNQINLF
+85 RRLNRLNLF
-94 LLDQSQIAPD
+94 LLDQSQIASD
-104 IEEDSIAHSANT
+104 VEGDTIVHAKNT
-116 NRVSLILSLIFTLLY
+116 NRTSLVLALIFTALY

-142 LTNSAFRLGI
+142 LTNTGFRLGI
-152 IAITFS
+152 IAITYT

-181 EEVLLTRYQ
+181 EEILLTKYQ
-190 NTPYRC
+190 DASYHCP
-196 SCRNQKLS
+196 CRSQKLS
-204 VVLSALV
+204 AVLSAV
-211 NFYRNHTALSSFLIC
+211 INFYRDHTALSSFLLC

-255 VIPYNNHHPW
+255 VIPYNNHHPFA
-265 SHTMIF
+265 HTMVF
-271 ALLYKAAFAIT
+271 ALLYKAAFALT

-293 LVQMCLLSA
+293 FAQMCLLSA
-302 SMAFFISTLR
+302 GMAFFISTLR

-317 PFILLLFTAFYAL
+317 PFVLLLLTAFYAL

-355 CLLLRLILHKSLRAH
+355 CLLLRLILRGSLLLH
-370 EMVLFLLSG
+370 ERILLLFSG

-388 GWYAFLVIVPF
+388 GWYAFLVVVPF

-426 YPVMNYF
+426 YPVMNHF

-453 VLCNDRELTT
+453 VLCNDRELTA
-463 EERSL
+463 EERGL
-468 IENVVDLT
+468 IESVVDLT
-476 YIKDLYN
+476 YIKELYN

-497 NPKYLASHKKEFFQ
+497 DQEYLASHKKEFFK

-521 KDYLDAYIKQTY
+521 GDYLDAYIQQTY

-570 GKEIAI
+570 GKELAI

-585 GMLWSMGVACWF
+585 GTLWSMGVACWV
-597 LLFSVGTVLVR
+597 LLFSMGTVLVR
-608 REMSKLLCYLPSILL
+608 RETRKLLCYLPSVLL
-623 LLTVLIATPV
+623 LFTVLIATPV

-643 VYSMPFYLITAMLPY
+643 VYSMPFYLMAAMLPY
-658 QADKS
+658 S
-663 AQ
+663 PE

>member
-1 MKCLSG
+1 
-7 YPNIDTS
+7 
-14 FCIYYSITIYT
+14 
-25 SNRSETE
+25 
-32 TTMNKK
+32 MNKK
-38 INFTLLC
+38 INFKLLC

-85 RRLNQINLF
+85 RRLNRLNLF
-94 LLDQSQIAPD
+94 LLDQSQIASD
-104 IEEDSIAHSANT
+104 VEGDTIVHAKNT
-116 NRVSLILSLIFTLLY
+116 NRTSLVLALIFTALY

-142 LTNSAFRLGI
+142 LTNTGFRLGI
-152 IAITFS
+152 IVITYT

-181 EEVLLTRYQ
+181 EEILLTKYQ
-190 NTPYRC
+190 DASYHCP
-196 SCRNQKLS
+196 CRSQKLS
-204 VVLSALV
+204 AVLSAV
-211 NFYRNHTALSSFLIC
+211 INFYRDHTALSSFLLC

-255 VIPYNNHHPW
+255 VIPYNNHHPFA
-265 SHTMIF
+265 HTIVF
-271 ALLYKAAFAIT
+271 ALLYKAAFALT

-293 LVQMCLLSA
+293 FAQMCLLSA
-302 SMAFFISTLR
+302 GMAFFISTLR

-317 PFILLLFTAFYAL
+317 PFVLLLLTAFYAM

-355 CLLLRLILHKSLRAH
+355 CLLLRLILRGSLLLH
-370 EMVLFLLSG
+370 ERILLLFSG

-388 GWYAFLVIVPF
+388 GWYAFLVAVPF

-426 YPVMNYF
+426 YPVMNHF
-433 QVTQPDLIES
+433 QVAQPDLIES

-453 VLCNDRELTT
+453 VLCNDRELTA
-463 EERSL
+463 EERGL
-468 IENVVDLT
+468 IESVVDLT
-476 YIKDLYN
+476 YIKELYN

-497 NPKYLASHKKEFFQ
+497 DQEYLASHKKEFFK
-511 LWISLGLRYP
+511 LWVSLGLRYP
-521 KDYLDAYIKQTY
+521 GDYLDAYIQQTY

-570 GKEIAI
+570 GKELAI

-585 GMLWSMGVACWF
+585 GTLWSMGVACWV
-597 LLFSVGTVLVR
+597 LLFSMGTVLVR
-608 REMSKLLCYLPSILL
+608 RETRKLLCYLPSVLL
-623 LLTVLIATPV
+623 LFTVLIATPV

-643 VYSMPFYLITAMLPY
+643 VYSMPFYLMAAMLPY
-658 QADKS
+658 S
-663 AQ
+663 PE

>member
-1 MKCLSG
+1 
-7 YPNIDTS
+7 
-14 FCIYYSITIYT
+14 
-25 SNRSETE
+25 
-32 TTMNKK
+32 MNKK
-38 INFTLLC
+38 INFKLLC

-85 RRLNQINLF
+85 RRLNRLNLF
-94 LLDQSQIAPD
+94 LLDQSQIASD
-104 IEEDSIAHSANT
+104 VEGDTIVHAKNT
-116 NRVSLILSLIFTLLY
+116 NRTSLILALIFTALY

-142 LTNSAFRLGI
+142 LTNTGFRLGI
-152 IAITFS
+152 ITITYT

-181 EEVLLTRYQ
+181 EEILLTKYQ
-190 NTPYRC
+190 DASYHCP
-196 SCRNQKLS
+196 CRSQKLS
-204 VVLSALV
+204 AVLSAV
-211 NFYRNHTALSSFLIC
+211 INFYRDHTALSSFLLC

-255 VIPYNNHHPW
+255 VIPYNNHHPFA
-265 SHTMIF
+265 HTMVF
-271 ALLYKAAFAIT
+271 ALLYKAAFALT
-282 GDMVV
+282 GNMVV

-293 LVQMCLLSA
+293 FAQMCLLSA
-302 SMAFFISTLR
+302 GMAFFISTLR

-317 PFILLLFTAFYAL
+317 PFVLLLLTAFYAM

-355 CLLLRLILHKSLRAH
+355 CLLLRLILRGSLLLH
-370 EMVLFLLSG
+370 ERILLLFSG

-388 GWYAFLVIVPF
+388 GWYAFLVAVPF

-426 YPVMNYF
+426 YPVMNHF

-453 VLCNDRELTT
+453 VLCNDRELTA
-463 EERSL
+463 EERGL
-468 IENVVDLT
+468 IENVIDLT
-476 YIKDLYN
+476 YIKELYN

-497 NPKYLASHKKEFFQ
+497 DQEYLASHKKEFFK

-521 KDYLDAYIKQTY
+521 GDYLDAYIQQTY

-570 GKEIAI
+570 GKELAI

-585 GMLWSMGVACWF
+585 GTLWSMGVACWV
-597 LLFSVGTVLVR
+597 LLFSMGTVLVR
-608 REMSKLLCYLPSILL
+608 RETRKLLCYLPSVLL
-623 LLTVLIATPV
+623 LFTVLIATPV

-643 VYSMPFYLITAMLPY
+643 VYSMPFYLMAAMLPY
-658 QADKS
+658 S
-663 AQ
+663 PE

>member
-1 MKCLSG
+1 
-7 YPNIDTS
+7 
-14 FCIYYSITIYT
+14 
-25 SNRSETE
+25 
-32 TTMNKK
+32 MNKK
-38 INFTLLC
+38 INFKLPC

-85 RRLNQINLF
+85 RRLNRLNLF
-94 LLDQSQIAPD
+94 LLDQSQIASD
-104 IEEDSIAHSANT
+104 VEGDTIVHAKNT
-116 NRVSLILSLIFTLLY
+116 NRTSLVLALIFTALY

-142 LTNSAFRLGI
+142 LTNTGFRLGI
-152 IAITFS
+152 IAITYT

-181 EEVLLTRYQ
+181 EEILLTKYQ
-190 NTPYRC
+190 DASYHCP
-196 SCRNQKLS
+196 CRSQKLS
-204 VVLSALV
+204 AVLSAV
-211 NFYRNHTALSSFLIC
+211 INFYRDHTALSSFLLC

-255 VIPYNNHHPW
+255 VIPYNNHHPFA
-265 SHTMIF
+265 HTMVF
-271 ALLYKAAFAIT
+271 ALLYKAAFALT

-293 LVQMCLLSA
+293 FAQMCLLSA
-302 SMAFFISTLR
+302 GMAFFISTLR

-317 PFILLLFTAFYAL
+317 PFVLLLLTAFYAM

-355 CLLLRLILHKSLRAH
+355 CLLLRLILRGSLLLH
-370 EMVLFLLSG
+370 ERILLLFSG

-388 GWYAFLVIVPF
+388 GWYAFLVAIPF

-426 YPVMNYF
+426 YPVMNHF

-453 VLCNDRELTT
+453 VLCNDRELTA
-463 EERSL
+463 EERGL
-468 IENVVDLT
+468 IESVVDLT
-476 YIKDLYN
+476 YIKELYN

-497 NPKYLASHKKEFFQ
+497 DQEYLASHKKEFFK
-511 LWISLGLRYP
+511 LWVSLGLRYP
-521 KDYLDAYIKQTY
+521 GDYLDAYIQQTY

-570 GKEIAI
+570 GKELAI

-585 GMLWSMGVACWF
+585 GTLWSMGVACWV
-597 LLFSVGTVLVR
+597 LLFSMGTVLVR
-608 REMSKLLCYLPSILL
+608 RETRKLLCYLPSVLL
-623 LLTVLIATPV
+623 LFTVLIATPV

-643 VYSMPFYLITAMLPY
+643 VYSMPFYLMAAMLPY
-658 QADKS
+658 S
-663 AQ
+663 PE

>member
-1 MKCLSG
+1 
-7 YPNIDTS
+7 
-14 FCIYYSITIYT
+14 
-25 SNRSETE
+25 
-32 TTMNKK
+32 MNKK
-38 INFTLLC
+38 INFKLLC

-85 RRLNQINLF
+85 RRLNRLNLF
-94 LLDQSQIAPD
+94 LLDQSQIASD
-104 IEEDSIAHSANT
+104 VEGDTIVHAKNT
-116 NRVSLILSLIFTLLY
+116 NRTSLILALIFTALY

-142 LTNSAFRLGI
+142 LTNTGFRLGI
-152 IAITFS
+152 IAITYT

-181 EEVLLTRYQ
+181 EEILLTKYQ
-190 NTPYRC
+190 DASYHCP
-196 SCRNQKLS
+196 CRSQKLS
-204 VVLSALV
+204 AVLSAV
-211 NFYRNHTALSSFLIC
+211 INFYRDHTALSSFLLC

-255 VIPYNNHHPW
+255 VIPYNNHHPFA
-265 SHTMIF
+265 HTMVF
-271 ALLYKAAFAIT
+271 ALLYKAAFALT
-282 GDMVV
+282 GNMVV

-293 LVQMCLLSA
+293 FAQMCLLSA
-302 SMAFFISTLR
+302 GMAFFISTLR

-317 PFILLLFTAFYAL
+317 PFVLLLLTAFYAM

-355 CLLLRLILHKSLRAH
+355 CLLLRLILRGSLLLH
-370 EMVLFLLSG
+370 ERILLLFSG

-388 GWYAFLVIVPF
+388 GWYAFLVVVPF

-426 YPVMNYF
+426 YPVMNHF

-453 VLCNDRELTT
+453 VLCNDRELTA
-463 EERSL
+463 EERGL
-468 IENVVDLT
+468 IESVVDLT
-476 YIKDLYN
+476 YIKELYN

-497 NPKYLASHKKEFFQ
+497 DQEYLASHKKEFFK
-511 LWISLGLRYP
+511 LWVSLGLRYP
-521 KDYLDAYIKQTY
+521 GDYLDAYIQQTY

-570 GKEIAI
+570 GKELAI

-585 GMLWSMGVACWF
+585 GTLWSMGVACWV
-597 LLFSVGTVLVR
+597 LLFSMGTVLVR
-608 REMSKLLCYLPSILL
+608 RETRKLLCYLPSVLL
-623 LLTVLIATPV
+623 LFTVLIATPV

-643 VYSMPFYLITAMLPY
+643 VYSMPFYLMAAMLPY
-658 QADKS
+658 S
-663 AQ
+663 PE

>member
-1 MKCLSG
+1 
-7 YPNIDTS
+7 
-14 FCIYYSITIYT
+14 
-25 SNRSETE
+25 
-32 TTMNKK
+32 MNKK
-38 INFTLLC
+38 INFKLLC

-85 RRLNQINLF
+85 RRLNRLNLF
-94 LLDQSQIAPD
+94 LLDQSQIASD
-104 IEEDSIAHSANT
+104 VEGDTIVHAKNT
-116 NRVSLILSLIFTLLY
+116 NRTSLILALIFTALY

-142 LTNSAFRLGI
+142 LTNTGFRLGI
-152 IAITFS
+152 IAITYT

-181 EEVLLTRYQ
+181 EEILLTKYQ
-190 NTPYRC
+190 DASYHCP
-196 SCRNQKLS
+196 CRSQKLS
-204 VVLSALV
+204 AVLSAV
-211 NFYRNHTALSSFLIC
+211 INFYRDHTALSSFLLC

-255 VIPYNNHHPW
+255 VIPYNNHHPFA
-265 SHTMIF
+265 HTMVF
-271 ALLYKAAFAIT
+271 ALLYKAAFALT
-282 GDMVV
+282 GNMVV

-293 LVQMCLLSA
+293 FAQMCLLSA
-302 SMAFFISTLR
+302 GMAFFISTLR

-317 PFILLLFTAFYAL
+317 PFVLLLLTAFYAM

-355 CLLLRLILHKSLRAH
+355 CLLLRLILRGSLLLH
-370 EMVLFLLSG
+370 ERILLLFSG

-388 GWYAFLVIVPF
+388 GWYAFLVAVPF

-426 YPVMNYF
+426 YPVMNHF

-453 VLCNDRELTT
+453 VLCNDRELTA
-463 EERSL
+463 EERGL
-468 IENVVDLT
+468 IENVIDLT
-476 YIKDLYN
+476 YIKELYN

-497 NPKYLASHKKEFFQ
+497 DQEYLASHKKEFFK

-521 KDYLDAYIKQTY
+521 GDYLDAYIQQTY

-570 GKEIAI
+570 GKELAI

-585 GMLWSMGVACWF
+585 GTLWSMGVACWV
-597 LLFSVGTVLVR
+597 LLFSMGTVLVR
-608 REMSKLLCYLPSILL
+608 RETRKLLCYLPSVLL
-623 LLTVLIATPV
+623 LFTVLIATPV

-643 VYSMPFYLITAMLPY
+643 VYSMPFYLMAAILPY
-658 QADKS
+658 S
-663 AQ
+663 PE

>member
-1 MKCLSG
+1 
-7 YPNIDTS
+7 
-14 FCIYYSITIYT
+14 
-25 SNRSETE
+25 
-32 TTMNKK
+32 MNKK
-38 INFTLLC
+38 INFKLLC

-85 RRLNQINLF
+85 RRLNRLNLF
-94 LLDQSQIAPD
+94 LLDQSQIASD
-104 IEEDSIAHSANT
+104 VEGDTIVHAKNT
-116 NRVSLILSLIFTLLY
+116 NRTSLVLALIFTALY

-142 LTNSAFRLGI
+142 LTNTGFRLGI
-152 IAITFS
+152 IAITYT

-181 EEVLLTRYQ
+181 EEILLTKYQ
-190 NTPYRC
+190 DASYHCP
-196 SCRNQKLS
+196 CRSQKLS
-204 VVLSALV
+204 AVLSAV
-211 NFYRNHTALSSFLIC
+211 INFYRDHTALSSFLLC
-226 LLCWLPYYLYQYPG
+226 MLCWLPYYLYQYPG

-255 VIPYNNHHPW
+255 VIPYNNHHPFA
-265 SHTMIF
+265 HTMVF
-271 ALLYKAAFAIT
+271 ALLYKAAFALT

-293 LVQMCLLSA
+293 FAQMCLLSA
-302 SMAFFISTLR
+302 GMAFFISTLR

-317 PFILLLFTAFYAL
+317 PFVLLLFTAFYAL

-355 CLLLRLILHKSLRAH
+355 CLLLRLILRGSLLLH
-370 EMVLFLLSG
+370 ERILLLFSG

-388 GWYAFLVIVPF
+388 GWYAFLVVVPF

-426 YPVMNYF
+426 YPVMNHF

-453 VLCNDRELTT
+453 VLCNDRELTA
-463 EERSL
+463 EERGL
-468 IENVVDLT
+468 IENVIDLT
-476 YIKDLYN
+476 YIKELYN

-497 NPKYLASHKKEFFQ
+497 DQEYLASHKKEFFN

-521 KDYLDAYIKQTY
+521 GDYLDAYIQQTY

-570 GKEIAI
+570 GKELAI

-585 GMLWSMGVACWF
+585 GTLWSMGVACWV
-597 LLFSVGTVLVR
+597 LLFSIGTVLVR
-608 REMSKLLCYLPSILL
+608 RETRKFLCYLPSVLL
-623 LLTVLIATPV
+623 LFTVLIATPV

-643 VYSMPFYLITAMLPY
+643 VYSMPFYLMAAMLPY
-658 QADKS
+658 S
-663 AQ
+663 PE

>member
-1 MKCLSG
+1 ME
-7 YPNIDTS
+7 I
-14 FCIYYSITIYT
+14 
-25 SNRSETE
+25 
-32 TTMNKK
+32 TMNKK
-38 INFTLLC
+38 INFKLLC

-85 RRLNQINLF
+85 RRLNRLNLF
-94 LLDQSQIAPD
+94 LLDQSQIASD
-104 IEEDSIAHSANT
+104 VEGDTIVHAKNT
-116 NRVSLILSLIFTLLY
+116 NRTSLVLALIFTALY

-142 LTNSAFRLGI
+142 LTNTGFRLGI
-152 IAITFS
+152 IVITYT

-181 EEVLLTRYQ
+181 EEILLTKYQ
-190 NTPYRC
+190 DASYHCP
-196 SCRNQKLS
+196 CRSQKLS
-204 VVLSALV
+204 AVLSAV
-211 NFYRNHTALSSFLIC
+211 INFYRDHTALSSFLLC

-255 VIPYNNHHPW
+255 VIPYNNHHPFA
-265 SHTMIF
+265 HTMVF
-271 ALLYKAAFAIT
+271 ALLYKAAFALT

-293 LVQMCLLSA
+293 FAQMCLLSA
-302 SMAFFISTLR
+302 GMAFFISTLR

-317 PFILLLFTAFYAL
+317 PFVLLLLTAFYAM

-355 CLLLRLILHKSLRAH
+355 CLLLRLILRGSLLLH
-370 EMVLFLLSG
+370 ERILLLFSG

-388 GWYAFLVIVPF
+388 GWYAFLVAVPF

-426 YPVMNYF
+426 YPVMNHF

-453 VLCNDRELTT
+453 VLCNDRELTA
-463 EERSL
+463 EERGL
-468 IENVVDLT
+468 IESVVDLT
-476 YIKDLYN
+476 YIKELYN

-497 NPKYLASHKKEFFQ
+497 DQEYLASHKKEFFK
-511 LWISLGLRYP
+511 LWVSLGLRYP
-521 KDYLDAYIKQTY
+521 GDYLDAYIQQTY

-570 GKEIAI
+570 GKELAI

-585 GMLWSMGVACWF
+585 GTLWSMGVACWV
-597 LLFSVGTVLVR
+597 LLFSMGTVLVR
-608 REMSKLLCYLPSILL
+608 RETRKLLCYLPSVLL
-623 LLTVLIATPV
+623 LFTVLIATPV

-643 VYSMPFYLITAMLPY
+643 VYSMPFYLMAAMLPY
-658 QADKS
+658 S
-663 AQ
+663 PE

>member
-1 MKCLSG
+1 
-7 YPNIDTS
+7 
-14 FCIYYSITIYT
+14 
-25 SNRSETE
+25 
-32 TTMNKK
+32 MNKK
-38 INFTLLC
+38 INFKLLC

-85 RRLNQINLF
+85 RRLNRLNLF
-94 LLDQSQIAPD
+94 LLDQSQIASD
-104 IEEDSIAHSANT
+104 VEGDTIVHAKNT
-116 NRVSLILSLIFTLLY
+116 NRTSLILALIFTALY

-142 LTNSAFRLGI
+142 LTNTGFRLGI
-152 IAITFS
+152 IAITYT
-158 GFTILFYY
+158 GFTILFCY

-181 EEVLLTRYQ
+181 EEILLTKYQ
-190 NTPYRC
+190 DA
-196 SCRNQKLS
+196 SCHCPCRSQKLS
-204 VVLSALV
+204 AVLSAV
-211 NFYRNHTALSSFLIC
+211 INFYRDHTALSSFLLC

-255 VIPYNNHHPW
+255 VIPYNNHHPLA
-265 SHTMIF
+265 HTMVF
-271 ALLYKAAFAIT
+271 ALLYKAAFALT

-293 LVQMCLLSA
+293 FAQMCLLSA
-302 SMAFFISTLR
+302 GMAFFISTLH

-317 PFILLLFTAFYAL
+317 PFVLLLLTAFYAL

-355 CLLLRLILHKSLRAH
+355 CLLLRLILRGSLLLH
-370 EMVLFLLSG
+370 ERILLLFSG

-388 GWYAFLVIVPF
+388 GWYAFLVVVPF

-426 YPVMNYF
+426 YPVMNHF

-453 VLCNDRELTT
+453 VLCNDRELTA
-463 EERSL
+463 EERGL
-468 IENVVDLT
+468 IESVVDLT
-476 YIKDLYN
+476 YIKELYN

-497 NPKYLASHKKEFFQ
+497 DQEYLASHKKEFLK

-521 KDYLDAYIKQTY
+521 GDYLDAYIQQTY

-570 GKEIAI
+570 GKELAI

-585 GMLWSMGVACWF
+585 GTLWSMGVACWV
-597 LLFSVGTVLVR
+597 LLFSLGTVLVR
-608 REMSKLLCYLPSILL
+608 RETRKLLCYLPSVLL
-623 LLTVLIATPV
+623 LFTVLIATPV

-643 VYSMPFYLITAMLPY
+643 VYSTPFYLMAAMLPY
-658 QADKS
+658 S
-663 AQ
+663 PE

>member
-1 MKCLSG
+1 
-7 YPNIDTS
+7 
-14 FCIYYSITIYT
+14 
-25 SNRSETE
+25 
-32 TTMNKK
+32 MNKK
-38 INFTLLC
+38 INFKLLC

-85 RRLNQINLF
+85 RRLNRLNLF
-94 LLDQSQIAPD
+94 LLDQSQIASD
-104 IEEDSIAHSANT
+104 VEGDTIVHAKNT
-116 NRVSLILSLIFTLLY
+116 NRTSLVLALIFTALY

-142 LTNSAFRLGI
+142 LTNTGFRLGI
-152 IAITFS
+152 IAITYT

-181 EEVLLTRYQ
+181 EDILLTKYQ
-190 NTPYRC
+190 DASYHCP
-196 SCRNQKLS
+196 CRSQNLS
-204 VVLSALV
+204 AVLSAV
-211 NFYRNHTALSSFLIC
+211 INFYRDHTALSSFLLC

-255 VIPYNNHHPW
+255 VIPYNNHHPFA
-265 SHTMIF
+265 HTMVF
-271 ALLYKAAFAIT
+271 ALLYKAAFVLT

-293 LVQMCLLSA
+293 FAQMCLLSA
-302 SMAFFISTLR
+302 GMAFFISTLR

-317 PFILLLFTAFYAL
+317 PFVLLLLTAFYAL

-355 CLLLRLILHKSLRAH
+355 CLLLRLILRGSLLLH
-370 EMVLFLLSG
+370 ERILLLFSG

-388 GWYAFLVIVPF
+388 GWYAFLVVVPF

-426 YPVMNYF
+426 YPVMNHF

-453 VLCNDRELTT
+453 VLCNDRELTA
-463 EERSL
+463 EERGL
-468 IENVVDLT
+468 IESVVDLT
-476 YIKDLYN
+476 YIKELYN

-497 NPKYLASHKKEFFQ
+497 DQEYLASHKKEFFK

-521 KDYLDAYIKQTY
+521 GDYLDAYIQQTY

-570 GKEIAI
+570 GKELAI

-585 GMLWSMGVACWF
+585 GTLWSMGVACWV
-597 LLFSVGTVLVR
+597 LLFSMGTVLVR
-608 REMSKLLCYLPSILL
+608 RETRKLLCYLPSVLL
-623 LLTVLIATPV
+623 LFTVLIATPV

-643 VYSMPFYLITAMLPY
+643 VYSMPFYLMAAMLPY
-658 QADKS
+658 S
-663 AQ
+663 PE

>member
-1 MKCLSG
+1 
-7 YPNIDTS
+7 
-14 FCIYYSITIYT
+14 
-25 SNRSETE
+25 
-32 TTMNKK
+32 MNKK
-38 INFTLLC
+38 INFKLLC

-85 RRLNQINLF
+85 RRLNRLNLF
-94 LLDQSQIAPD
+94 LLDQSQIASD
-104 IEEDSIAHSANT
+104 VEGDTIVHAKNT
-116 NRVSLILSLIFTLLY
+116 NRTSLVLALIFTALY

-142 LTNSAFRLGI
+142 LTNTGFRLGI
-152 IAITFS
+152 IAITYT

-181 EEVLLTRYQ
+181 EEILLTKYQ
-190 NTPYRC
+190 DASYHCP
-196 SCRNQKLS
+196 CRSQKLS
-204 VVLSALV
+204 AVLSAV
-211 NFYRNHTALSSFLIC
+211 INFYRDHTALSSFLLC

-255 VIPYNNHHPW
+255 VIPYNNHHPFA
-265 SHTMIF
+265 HTMVF
-271 ALLYKAAFAIT
+271 ALLYKAAFALT

-293 LVQMCLLSA
+293 FAQMCLLSA
-302 SMAFFISTLR
+302 GMAFFISTLR

-317 PFILLLFTAFYAL
+317 PFLLLLLTAFYAL

-355 CLLLRLILHKSLRAH
+355 CLLLRLILRGSLLIH
-370 EMVLFLLSG
+370 ERILLLFSG

-388 GWYAFLVIVPF
+388 GWYAFLVVVPF

-426 YPVMNYF
+426 YPVMNHF

-453 VLCNDRELTT
+453 VLCNDRELTA
-463 EERSL
+463 EERGL
-468 IENVVDLT
+468 IESVVDLT
-476 YIKDLYN
+476 YIKELYN

-497 NPKYLASHKKEFFQ
+497 DQEYLASHKKEFFK

-521 KDYLDAYIKQTY
+521 EDYLDAYIQQTY

-570 GKEIAI
+570 GKELAI

-585 GMLWSMGVACWF
+585 GTLWSMGVACWV
-597 LLFSVGTVLVR
+597 LLFSMGTVLVR
-608 REMSKLLCYLPSILL
+608 RETRKLLCYLPSVLL
-623 LLTVLIATPV
+623 LFTVLIATPV

-643 VYSMPFYLITAMLPY
+643 VYSMPFYLMAAMLPY
-658 QADKS
+658 S
-663 AQ
+663 PE